1 MRVKSIMDY
10 ERKSLEKMKNL
21 QLPHRFKVIGIWLFI
36 LSIVALFINKFSVN
50 DLEIRAIVKY
60 GMLIGLL
67 LISISKEK
75 IEDELITKLRMQSYT
90 LAFIMGVI
98 FTLLLP
104 FVDYLIDLVFKTNEA
119 VLKDLGD
126 WQILWL
132 LLSIQVFYFAILK
145 KMHK

>member
-36 LSIVALFINKFSVN
+36 LSIVALFINKFSAN